1 MFWSRYVNRPL
12 GAIFAQGLLHTRISP
27 NAVSITGACID
38 LVGAALVLAAPA
50 PAPAPVV
57 LAVFLVWEI
66 SLALDNT
73 DGLLARARGQS
84 SAFGAWLDQILDFV
98 THLAVAGSL
107 AAFLAR
113 ALVLRPA
120 LSALLAAYVVAGSL
134 IGLFVSAQRNALLG
148 TEPAL
153 DPASAER
160 LRPLLLGRHLLD
172 FGAFLAVAAVG
183 LLWPPL
189 LGVALVVWPT
199 FVVASVAAQVVIN
212 WPRAKA

>member
-1 MFWSRYVNRPL
+1 MIWSRYVNRPL
-12 GAIFAQGLLHTRISP
+12 GAIVARGLLHTRISP
-27 NAVSITGACID
+27 NAVSITGACVD

-50 PAPAPVV
+50 PAPVSVALP
-57 LAVFLVWEI
+57 VFLVWEL
-66 SLALDNT
+66 SLALDNA

-113 ALVLRPA
+113 AFTVGPA

-153 DPASAER
+153 DPASAAR

-183 LLWPPL
+183 LVWPPL
-189 LGVALVVWPT
+189 LIAALIVWPT
-199 FVVASVAAQVVIN
+199 IVVASVAAQVIIN
-212 WPRAKA
+212 WPRRKP